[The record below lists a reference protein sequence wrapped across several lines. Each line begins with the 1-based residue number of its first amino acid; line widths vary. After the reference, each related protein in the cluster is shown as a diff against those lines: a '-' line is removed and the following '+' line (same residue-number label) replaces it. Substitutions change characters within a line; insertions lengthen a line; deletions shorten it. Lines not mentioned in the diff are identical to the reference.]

1 MISSSQNP
9 SEPTPRDR
17 QQPPVLAVRD
27 LRVWFPVRSGGLIDR
42 QVGWIRAVDG
52 LGFEIRRGETLG
64 LVGESGSGKTT
75 VGRAVVRLLRPRSG
89 SIRLNG
95 TELVGLEGRA
105 LREQR
110 RGMQMVFQDPYES
123 LDPRMTLQQLVSEPL
138 DIRHELT
145 AKERD
150 ARVLELLG
158 RVGLN
163 ADLRARHAHE
173 FSGGQRQRIG
183 IARALAL
190 DPELVIA
197 DEPISSL
204 DVSIQAQVINLL
216 RRLQANL
223 GLTYLLISH
232 DLAVVRHISTS
243 VAVMYLGCIVE
254 KGKPADIYQ
263 RPLHPYTVALL
274 SAVAVPDPK
283 VEARRKRIILSGE
296 IPSPASPPS
305 GCRFHTR
312 CWLRQKLGR
321 PSQCEQVDPE
331 PRQMASG
338 HTVACHFVDQIERM
352 EEWKSV
358 TGQVAGIA
366 PD

>member
-1 MISSSQNP
+1 MISGSPRASTASEVSSEQAP
-9 SEPTPRDR
+9 LID
-17 QQPPVLAVRD
+17 VRD
-27 LRVWFPVRSGGLIDR
+27 LKVWFPIRSGGLLDR
-42 QVGWIRAVDG
+42 QIGWLRAVDG
-52 LGFEIRRGETLG
+52 LGFTIRKGETLA

-75 VGRAVVRLLRPRSG
+75 VGRAIVRLVQPYSG

-95 TELVGLEGRA
+95 TELVGLSGDR
-105 LREQR
+105 LREAR
-110 RGMQMVFQDPYES
+110 RAMQMVFQDPYES
-123 LDPRMTLQQLVSEPL
+123 LDPRMTLEQLVSEPL
-138 DIRHELT
+138 DIWRQLSVKDRH
-145 AKERD
+145 
-150 ARVLELLG
+150 ARVMELLG
-158 RVGLN
+158 LVGLSS
-163 ADLRARHAHE
+163 DLRGRHAHE

-190 DPELVIA
+190 NPDLVVA

-232 DLAVVRHISTS
+232 DLAVVRHVSSAI
-243 VAVMYLGCIVE
+243 AVMYLGRIVE
-254 KGKPADIYQ
+254 SGTPSDIYR

-283 VEARRKRIILSGE
+283 VELLRKRIILTGE

-321 PSQCEQVDPE
+321 PSQCEEIDPE
-331 PRQMASG
+331 PREIGPG
-338 HTVACHFVDQIERM
+338 HTVVCHFASEIERTA
-352 EEWKSV
+352 EWTSV
-358 TGQVAGIA
+358 VSQVAGA
-366 PD
+366 PS

>member
-1 MISSSQNP
+1 MISRSRTATPAAAVSA
-9 SEPTPRDR
+9 EP
-17 QQPPVLAVRD
+17 QPLLDVHD
-27 LRVWFPVRSGGLIDR
+27 LKVWFPIRSGGLIDR
-42 QVGWIRAVDG
+42 RVGWIRAVDG
-52 LGFEIRRGETLG
+52 LGFTINRGETLA

-75 VGRAVVRLLRPRSG
+75 VGRAVVRLVQPHSG

-95 TELVGLEGRA
+95 TELVGLSGGR
-105 LREQR
+105 LREAR
-110 RGMQMVFQDPYES
+110 AAMQMVFQDPYES
-123 LDPRMTLQQLVSEPL
+123 LDPRMTLEQLVSEPL
-138 DIRHELT
+138 DIWGQLSAGDR
-145 AKERD
+145 R
-150 ARVLELLG
+150 ARVVELLG
-158 RVGLN
+158 LVGLS
-163 ADLRARHAHE
+163 ADLRSRHAHE

-190 DPELVIA
+190 NPELVVA

-232 DLAVVRHISTS
+232 DLAVVRHVSSAI
-243 VAVMYLGCIVE
+243 AVMYLGRIVE
-254 KGKPADIYQ
+254 SGTPSEIYR

-321 PSQCEQVDPE
+321 PIQCEEVEPE
-331 PRQMASG
+331 PRDVAPG
-338 HTVACHFVDQIERM
+338 HTVVCHFAGEIERTT
-352 EEWKSV
+352 EWMSV
-358 TGQVAGIA
+358 VGNVAGGQS
-366 PD
+366 